1 MKFNF
6 EHFDNKTGIGA
17 QVEDGHGQIISLP
30 ALQTFSR
37 LPGECEMAVV
47 GNGQVVCRETK
58 PGKIN
63 VTFQGGELTL
73 EDASQ
78 MKWSL

>member
-6 EHFDNKTGIGA
+6 EHFDEKTGVGA
-17 QVEDGHGQIISLP
+17 QVEDGHGQVISLP

-37 LPGECEMAVV
+37 SPGEGEMAVV
-47 GNGQVVCRETK
+47 GSGQVVSRETK
-58 PGKIN
+58 PGKIT
-63 VTFQGGELTL
+63 VAFQGGELTL
-73 EDASQ
+73 EDTSQ